1 MASGYDTMHVGSR
14 CGRWAWSLGR
24 ALNDV
29 ISVQSVF
36 KA

>member
-1 MASGYDTMHVGSR
+1 MRVGSK

-29 ISVQSVF
+29 ISGQCVF